1 MNIDR
6 GLVLTRCSALSV
18 EEKYIVYSL
27 SDGKPVSFYSVEDVI
42 ANLACNQFIFDS
54 CIYTLKILESNS
66 EYEISDFLADEPLS
80 DNSWSNLQKD
90 IANKIQVQSGLLLF
104 ESTIAVSQDYFG
116 DTDVEF
122 DLSLL
127 GKIDISQLEKLL

>member
-1 MNIDR
+1 M
-6 GLVLTRCSALSV
+6 
-18 EEKYIVYSL
+18 
-27 SDGKPVSFYSVEDVI
+27 
-42 ANLACNQFIFDS
+42 
-54 CIYTLKILESNS
+54 
-66 EYEISDFLADEPLS
+66 
-80 DNSWSNLQKD
+80 QKD